1 MTGSNPAVNA
11 IATRFSALRFS
22 FLRLRCSMTSC
33 VARTLL
39 VSAAVGALA
48 TGCARPAV
56 SVEVL
61 PPRMSATCAAP
72 SSSAAF
78 GQGLFDVTT
87 TLGAHGSY
95 LADLRLSVPGADV
108 RVDGI
113 KVSYDV
119 PKDSTVDGASY
130 DGEVLT
136 GDAVLSGDKD
146 DLRVGVVENVELVS
160 RDMAVAFRDDSGA
173 GIDKIEYATMGIT
186 ITPVVDEDVAE
197 GVPTTFAL
205 DLCKGCLVT
214 PPDICSDAG
223 EFNATPVVCRP
234 GQDIPLFTCN
244 AAVVG
249 AP

>member
-1 MTGSNPAVNA
+1 MTHP
-11 IATRFSALRFS
+11 
-22 FLRLRCSMTSC
+22 

-61 PPRMSATCAAP
+61 PPRTSVTCAAP
-72 SSSAAF
+72 SATASAF

-113 KVSYDV
+113 HVAYEI
-119 PKDSTVDGASY
+119 PKGSDVDGADY
-130 DGEVLT
+130 DGDVLT
-136 GDAVLSGDKD
+136 GDAVLSGEKD
-146 DLRVGVVENVELVS
+146 NLRSGVVENVELVS
-160 RDMAVAFRDDSGA
+160 RDMAVAFQDDTGL
-173 GIDKIEYATMGIT
+173 GIDKVEYAKMGIT
-186 ITPVVDEDVAE
+186 ITPVVDEDAFE
-197 GVPTTFAL
+197 PLPTTFAL
-205 DLCKGCLVT
+205 ELCKGCLVT
-214 PPDICSDAG
+214 PPDVCADAG